1 MVIFLEAITGLMEAE
16 KLRPMEM
23 KMSGDN
29 DYGCE
34 EPPLILAMVVMAP
47 VKDGTRDSDAFMF

>member
-1 MVIFLEAITGLMEAE
+1 MEAE